1 MLFRSSNCVSKI
13 EQRWNALVC
22 QICATIVYNTDLV
35 ILTLFLPGRS
45 LSEIS
50 VYTVYS
56 MVFSLLTNLSASL
69 ITGINASFGNLYAKE
84 ENNKLFRFFV
94 LYELIYFIMIFTA
107 CSCFAV
113 LIVPFVSCY
122 TKGIQDADYIR
133 YGVGLLFAANGLS
146 AQVKDV
152 SGMINMATGKLK
164 AVRQYAVEEAA
175 VNIIISLLLV
185 RKFGI
190 IGVLFGTLISHI
202 LMSAHTIS
210 YAAKQLVHN
219 TRQLTLRRILRN
231 LLVVIVMV
239 LIELYFINISLQ
251 WSVWLL
257 QTIVVV
263 ITNGFI
269 IVGVNYLCEPA
280 MVKDIVA
287 ILKRKINSIL
297 IK

>member
-1 MLFRSSNCVSKI
+1 M
-13 EQRWNALVC
+13 
-22 QICATIVYNTDLV
+22 
-35 ILTLFLPGRS
+35 
-45 LSEIS
+45 
-50 VYTVYS
+50 
-56 MVFSLLTNLSASL
+56 LTNLSASL
-69 ITGINASFGNLYAKE
+69 ITGINASFGNLYAKG